1 MKKRLCFVIP
11 SMRRGGAERVM
22 SILLNSSI
30 EKGYNVTLILLSDN
44 SVDYEISPLVNVVN
58 IPDLMIERKGIKALN
73 RLRALRKAILV
84 TEPDLVISFLT
95 TCNIYVAMALKG
107 TKIPFIVSE
116 RNDPTKDCPSKIKR
130 FVRNHCYKC
139 ANGVIFQTEDARK
152 HFSKKIT
159 DGSVIIPNPVKSGLP
174 FASIDDAENVV
185 VAAAR
190 LTEQKNY
197 PMLLRA
203 FKIFLKNHANY
214 TLKIFGDG
222 EKREELVALL
232 VELGISDK
240 VSFEGN
246 VSDLHERI
254 KTAKMFV
261 LSSDY
266 EGISNSLLEAMAMGL
281 PVVST
286 DCPCGGSAM
295 LIEDGKSGFLTPVGD
310 ELAFVGAMSKIA
322 DSLDVAYGLSENAK
336 NVRDLYSEEFIT
348 GRYEEYFDCVLHKT
362 KKL

>member
-30 EKGYNVTLILLSDN
+30 EKGYNVTLILLSGN
-44 SVDYEISPLVNVVN
+44 SVDYDISSSVNVIS
-58 IPDLMIERKGIKALN
+58 IPTLISGRKGIKPINRFLALK
-73 RLRALRKAILV
+73 KAIIE
-84 TEPDLVISFLT
+84 TKPDLVVSFLT
-95 TCNIYVAMALKG
+95 TCNIYVAMALRK
-107 TKIPFIVSE
+107 TKIPFIISE
-116 RNDPTKDCPSKIKR
+116 RNDPIKSCPSKIKR
-130 FVRNHCYKC
+130 IVRNYFYKY
-139 ANGVIFQTEDARK
+139 ADGVIFQTADARK

-174 FASIDDAENVV
+174 FASIDDADNVV

-203 FKIFLKNHANY
+203 FKIFLENHADY
-214 TLKIFGDG
+214 VLKIFGEG
-222 EKREELVALL
+222 EKKEELIDLSA
-232 VELGISDK
+232 ELGISDK

-295 LIEDGKSGFLTPVGD
+295 LIKNGVSGYLTPVGD
-310 ELAFVGAMSKIA
+310 EVLFAEAMSKIA
-322 DSLDVAYGLSENAK
+322 DSQEVRERFSENAK
-336 NVRDLYSEEFIT
+336 SVKDLYSEEYIT
-348 GRYEEYFDCVLHKT
+348 KCYGDYFEKIVSNS
-362 KKL
+362 